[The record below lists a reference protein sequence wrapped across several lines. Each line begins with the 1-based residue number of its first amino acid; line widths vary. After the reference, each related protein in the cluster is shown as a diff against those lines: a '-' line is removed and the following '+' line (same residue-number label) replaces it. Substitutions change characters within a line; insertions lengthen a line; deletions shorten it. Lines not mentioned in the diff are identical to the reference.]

1 MSRCSKDQSQTPCVG
16 SLPPA
21 SAASGA
27 NIAKPVAAGGASFA
41 SRPTRKCP
49 DPSDVKFDQSARAEK
64 AASGALNSAQSS
76 ADKYKKGW
84 MTERALG
91 RESQGKNGWEEI
103 PLGDK
108 GSLSM
113 RSPTPWPQAWRDWC
127 ADDPWLLQVAAIPN
141 RVTDVFQFPTS
152 DFKNKV
158 GNIVASGK
166 NQYNLKSRSGEG
178 VDMEKVT
185 ERIAEHPYVK
195 SACWGNQ
202 KLKKTTPDNHESSWN
217 MRIRTLDGDMATVGL
232 TRNKQGKDPQGRQIT
247 HYWIGQFSENLDA
260 TRRSRLVDFLLNVV
274 GYKSWFF
281 KYGKAKV
288 WRAIDAPREEPPVT
302 PPQKSTENDGLPVAP
317 RPKSADSKYEALPLS
332 TVSNSV
338 SQTQVDYPLDT
349 EVEPTV
355 RKRVSKLN
363 GILVDPRQPSGIA
376 PESWSHRGLISAIV
390 KDQPRETKAAEDMP
404 PVAQIEK
411 KFSVAQPPVAL
422 HPVIEQAPPAD
433 VSGEGSTQCLSCP
446 QLLSDTGY

>member
-27 NIAKPVAAGGASFA
+27 NIAKPMAADGAFA

-49 DPSDVKFDQSARAEK
+49 DPSDVKFDRSARAKK

-76 ADKYKKGW
+76 NKYTKGW

-108 GSLSM
+108 GSLYT

-158 GNIVASGK
+158 GNIVAFTK

-185 ERIAEHPYVK
+185 ERIAEHPYVR

-317 RPKSADSKYEALPLS
+317 RPKSADSKCEALPLS

-349 EVEPTV
+349 EVEPKV

-376 PESWSHRGLISAIV
+376 PESWSHRGVSAIV

-411 KFSVAQPPVAL
+411 NVSVAQPPVAL

>member
-1 MSRCSKDQSQTPCVG
+1 
-16 SLPPA
+16 
-21 SAASGA
+21 
-27 NIAKPVAAGGASFA
+27 
-41 SRPTRKCP
+41 
-49 DPSDVKFDQSARAEK
+49 
-64 AASGALNSAQSS
+64 
-76 ADKYKKGW
+76 
-84 MTERALG
+84 
-91 RESQGKNGWEEI
+91 
-103 PLGDK
+103 
-108 GSLSM
+108 
-113 RSPTPWPQAWRDWC
+113 
-127 ADDPWLLQVAAIPN
+127 
-141 RVTDVFQFPTS
+141 
-152 DFKNKV
+152 
-158 GNIVASGK
+158 
-166 NQYNLKSRSGEG
+166 
-178 VDMEKVT
+178 
-185 ERIAEHPYVK
+185 
-195 SACWGNQ
+195 
-202 KLKKTTPDNHESSWN
+202 
-217 MRIRTLDGDMATVGL
+217 
-232 TRNKQGKDPQGRQIT
+232 
-247 HYWIGQFSENLDA
+247 
-260 TRRSRLVDFLLNVV
+260 VDFLLNVV

-376 PESWSHRGLISAIV
+376 PESWSHRGLVSAIV

-404 PVAQIEK
+404 PVAQIDK
-411 KFSVAQPPVAL
+411 LVSVAQPPVAL

>member
-27 NIAKPVAAGGASFA
+27 NIAKPVAAGGAFA

-49 DPSDVKFDQSARAEK
+49 DHSGGKFDRIARAKK

-76 ADKYKKGW
+76 NKYTKGW

-103 PLGDK
+103 PLGNC
-108 GSLSM
+108 SLYA
-113 RSPTPWPQAWRDWC
+113 RSPTHWPKAWLQWC
-127 ADDPWLLQVAAIPN
+127 ADNPWSLQMADIPKG
-141 RVTDVFQFPTS
+141 VTSVSQFPTS
-152 DFKNKV
+152 DSKNKV

-232 TRNKQGKDPQGRQIT
+232 TRNEQGKDPQGRQIT

-317 RPKSADSKYEALPLS
+317 RPKSADSKCEALPLS

-363 GILVDPRQPSGIA
+363 GILVDPRQPSGIT
-376 PESWSHRGLISAIV
+376 PESWSHRGLISA
-390 KDQPRETKAAEDMP
+390 
-404 PVAQIEK
+404 
-411 KFSVAQPPVAL
+411 
-422 HPVIEQAPPAD
+422 
-433 VSGEGSTQCLSCP
+433 GSTPGDQS
-446 QLLSDTGY
+446 SRRYAASGAN